1 MVAAKTKSRTG
12 SQVTGKT
19 DERVK
24 GIQRE
29 VELIAPKDETL
40 DFQGGHD
47 DSAAVLTNRLLE
59 PSSDLIITEGIEL
72 KEKVQVESLL
82 YERDSYLS
90 KYEKVFHDLVKRSK
104 VETELD
110 VARVMITND
119 SARAIAICRSSD
131 ELYKIQLVSL
141 QTYETVNEIQIH
153 GEYLKVNEIQ
163 QNNSGKLLN
172 AVY

>member
-1 MVAAKTKSRTG
+1 M
-12 SQVTGKT
+12 
-19 DERVK
+19 
-24 GIQRE
+24 
-29 VELIAPKDETL
+29 
-40 DFQGGHD
+40 
-47 DSAAVLTNRLLE
+47 
-59 PSSDLIITEGIEL
+59 
-72 KEKVQVESLL
+72 
-82 YERDSYLS
+82 
-90 KYEKVFHDLVKRSK
+90 VKRSK

-141 QTYETVNEIQIH
+141 QTYETVNEIQIN